1 MIKSCK
7 TNFKSRLLPSPRL
20 SEDVLL
26 PILRLYALATLDTGK
41 SSACFGGNQIQIG
54 MIKK

>member
-26 PILRLYALATLDTGK
+26 PILRLYALATLDTDDHIDDKFYFLGVEK
-41 SSACFGGNQIQIG
+41 LEIR
-54 MIKK
+54 